1 MPFLLFV
8 AFAILQLSMLFVAD
22 SVMQYAAFA
31 AARSEM
37 VRGVNT
43 HGSSELEVDPQK
55 AAAMV
60 TSLISYGEGS
70 APVIEVPGFG
80 QLRRSDYSQEH
91 TDVEIEDLGDGSF
104 EAVVSF
110 KYSFLFPVM
119 SLNWL
124 GLQAVDFGDLQD
136 GKLHLEKRHRMVRS
150 FQ

>member
-1 MPFLLFV
+1 MPLLLFV

-43 HGSSELEVDPQK
+43 HESSGLEVDPQR

-60 TSLISYGEGS
+60 TSLISYGEATTS
-70 APVIEVPGFG
+70 AIEIPGFG
-80 QLRRSDYSQEH
+80 QLNKSDYSQEN
-91 TDVEIEDLGDGSF
+91 TDVEIEDLGDGAF
-104 EAVVSF
+104 EAIVRF
-110 KYSFLFPVM
+110 KYKFLFPVM

-124 GLQAVDFGDLQD
+124 GLQAVDFGELED
-136 GKLHLEKRHRMVRS
+136 GKLLLEKRHRMVRS
-150 FQ
+150 AP